1 MVDLGLVLLLREVE
15 VRVKNIR
22 YWAVVVAVS
31 DLVADDESHDL
42 VRVLE
47 VLNRRVLHLV
57 RQCDVL
63 TADPGEVYDD
73 LITLAHGNGQ
83 IVCLNW
89 VTEVTRVGGD
99 DLEIEPVTVFVDKVQ
114 VVRATDRHVVDS
126 EAIFTRFDLEERPR
140 LFVDLDELAEKV
152 EFFIFESQ

>member
-1 MVDLGLVLLLREVE
+1 M
-15 VRVKNIR
+15 
-22 YWAVVVAVS
+22 
-31 DLVADDESHDL
+31 
-42 VRVLE
+42 
-47 VLNRRVLHLV
+47 
-57 RQCDVL
+57 
-63 TADPGEVYDD
+63 
-73 LITLAHGNGQ
+73 
-83 IVCLNW
+83 
-89 VTEVTRVGGD
+89 TEVTRVGGD